1 MANIKYV
8 MFKMH
13 RSNKSINGTY
23 FVQQTGNENAI
34 DKFQLINAYNYEI
47 DFYYEEYTQEQIDQL
62 ISTIKIFNDLM
73 NTCPRNRREM
83 VILKGR
89 LSIPGDNKAYNDE
102 ELNKWWYENLDDV
115 DWPHWQNIAEEVI
128 DLLNYNM

>member
-1 MANIKYV
+1 MTSIKYV

-13 RSNKSINGTY
+13 RTSNKCIDGTY
-23 FVQQTGNENAI
+23 FVQQTENEDAF
-34 DKFQLINAYNYEI
+34 DKFQIINAYNFEI

-89 LSIPGDNKAYNDE
+89 LTIPG
-102 ELNKWWYENLDDV
+102 
-115 DWPHWQNIAEEVI
+115 
-128 DLLNYNM
+128 